1 MYNQAGLC
9 LKHRYGYYIYKI
21 YYMLHFMFIY
31 IFLKIIHPLLIH
43 KYV

>member
-21 YYMLHFMFIY
+21 YYILHFMFIY
-31 IFLKIIHPLLIH
+31 IFKN
-43 KYV
+43 YSSFVNS